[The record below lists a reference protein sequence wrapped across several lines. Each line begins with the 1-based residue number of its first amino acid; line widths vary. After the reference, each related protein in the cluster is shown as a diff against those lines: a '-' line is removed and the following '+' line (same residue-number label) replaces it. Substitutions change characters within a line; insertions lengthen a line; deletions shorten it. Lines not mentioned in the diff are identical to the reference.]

1 MNKVIVIGTGN
12 IGKRH
17 IQALYKSELDFK
29 IIAYDFIK
37 DSLLS
42 VNQFCISNNL
52 DLGRISLIE
61 DIDLLTEQIDST
73 SVVIIATTA
82 SGRVELLEPV
92 LNRLPAAVI
101 IEKPVVQSES
111 DYLSIQALAAKLG
124 VPIYVNFIAHAQHFY
139 REIYENVKDSKDY
152 TFYTNMPN
160 WGMSTVGIHQFELY
174 FWLFGVKEYDVV
186 FSEVSSVYE
195 QKRPGF
201 FDLAG
206 TIGLS
211 DKKGNIAVFRNQAV
225 NSVASIQIVTE
236 NYLYTIHETQNTLIK
251 IGPDKKVEIKD
262 LNVRFVSTYIHEVV
276 DLIFNGKYNE
286 VYLPTIEQSYLAH
299 KVLFDYV
306 STHVSSPLNIT

>member
-29 IIAYDFIK
+29 IVAYDFIK

-42 VNQFCISNNL
+42 VNQFCISNGL
-52 DLGRISLIE
+52 DVERISLIE
-61 DIDLLTEQIDST
+61 DLSLLTEQIDST

-82 SGRVELLEPV
+82 SGRMELLEPV
-92 LNRLPAAVI
+92 LNRRPAAVI
-101 IEKPVVQSES
+101 IEKPVVQNES
-111 DYLSIQALAAKLG
+111 DYLSIQALAAKVG

-152 TFYTNMPN
+152 TFYTNMPS

-174 FWLFGVKEYDVV
+174 FWLFGVKEYEVV

-195 QKRPGF
+195 QKRQGF
-201 FDLAG
+201 YDLAG

-236 NYLYTIHETQNTLIK
+236 NYLYTIHESQNTLIK
-251 IGPDKKVEIKD
+251 IGPDKKIEVKD

-276 DLIFNGKYNE
+276 DLIFNGQHNE